1 MGDLNGDDRESLRH
15 ISPRLKDLISEMLA
29 SLKEIGIHCDR
40 CLGTQRY
47 QGNVV
52 LMLVDASFTS
62 IGLNY
67 FKSIVPKIIEFR
79 KRFGMRSLKELAN
92 AEIENLLE
100 IWRNRR
106 SWNVA
111 IESARYLMKLSD
123 NDREALR
130 LWAKSSRLEN
140 WEEDPIGK
148 ISGVGLIT
156 YQYLRMMG
164 GIDTVMPDKI
174 VRRVLSKIFSKA
186 GVETPK
192 NDIEFVK
199 LVESVAKHCNCRAI
213 ELCWAPWLLQYKEEE
228 RRKYLQMLNDL

>member
-1 MGDLNGDDRESLRH
+1 MSAIDF
-15 ISPRLKDLISEMLA
+15 SPKLKDLVNEMLE
-29 SLKEIGIHCDR
+29 SLKEIRIHCNR
-40 CLGTQRY
+40 CLATQRY

-79 KRFGMRSLKELAN
+79 DRFAMKSLKELAN
-92 AEIENLLE
+92 AKIEDLTA

-111 IESARYLMKLSD
+111 LESARYLMRLSD

-130 LWAKSSRLEN
+130 LWAKDSRLEN
-140 WEEDPIGK
+140 WEVDPIGRIK
-148 ISGVGLIT
+148 GVGLIT

-174 VRRVLSKIFSKA
+174 VRRVLSRILSEA

-192 NDIEFVK
+192 SDFEFIKLIERI
-199 LVESVAKHCNCRAI
+199 ARYCNCSAI
-213 ELCWAPWLLQYKEEE
+213 ELCWAPWLLQYEEEE
-228 RRKYLQMLNDL
+228 RKKYLQMLNDL

>member
-1 MGDLNGDDRESLRH
+1 MGDLSGDDRESLRRF
-15 ISPRLKDLISEMLA
+15 SPRLKDLIDEMLA
-29 SLKEIGIHCDR
+29 DLQEIRIHCDR
-40 CLGTQRY
+40 CLRTERY
-47 QGNVV
+47 RGNVV

-79 KRFGMRSLKELAN
+79 DRFGMRSLKELAN
-92 AEIENLLE
+92 AKIENLVE
-100 IWRNRR
+100 VWRNRR
-106 SWNVA
+106 SWSVA
-111 IESARYLMKLSD
+111 IESARYLMTLSE

-148 ISGVGLIT
+148 IKGVGIIT

-174 VRRVLSKIFSKA
+174 VRRVLSEIFSEA
-186 GVETPK
+186 GIETPK
-192 NDIEFVK
+192 NDVEFIKFIEMI
-199 LVESVAKHCNCRAI
+199 AKQCNCRAI
-213 ELCWAPWLLQYKEEE
+213 ELCWASWLLQYEEEE
-228 RRKYLQMLNDL
+228 RRRYLQILNDL